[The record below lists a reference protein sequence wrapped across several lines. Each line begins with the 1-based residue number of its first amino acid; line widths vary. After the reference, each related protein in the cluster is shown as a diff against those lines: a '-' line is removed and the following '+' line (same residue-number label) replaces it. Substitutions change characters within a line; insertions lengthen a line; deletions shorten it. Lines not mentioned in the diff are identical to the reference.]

1 MIASGKI
8 VPGPESALFDCV
20 LGLEFSGRRCDTGE
34 RVMGMVP
41 FKGIAT
47 TVMTHRDFV
56 WSVPD
61 EWSLE
66 EAASVPVIYIT
77 AYYALIMRGQL
88 KQGESVLIHSGA
100 GGVGQ
105 ASINICQSLGCEIFV
120 SVGTDEKRQ
129 FLKEKFGI
137 KDDHI
142 VNSRDTGFERHIKT
156 LTKGR
161 GVDVVLN
168 SLTGDKLQVNKPC
181 FPQQLLI
188 TIDHFFTR
196 HRFDVLHRMV
206 DFSRLASTTCR

>member
-1 MIASGKI
+1 M
-8 VPGPESALFDCV
+8 
-20 LGLEFSGRRCDTGE
+20 LGLEFSGRRQDTGE

-47 TVMTHRDFV
+47 TVLTHKDFV

-105 ASINICQSLGCEIFV
+105 ASINICQSLGCDIFV
-120 SVGTDEKRQ
+120 SVGTDKKRQ
-129 FLKEKFGI
+129 FIKDKFGI
-137 KDDHI
+137 EDNHI
-142 VNSRDTGFERHIKT
+142 VNSRKTCFERQIKT
-156 LTKGR
+156 FTKGK

-168 SLTGDKLQVNKPC
+168 SLTGDKLQVSIFIC
-181 FPQQLLI
+181 M
-188 TIDHFFTR
+188 H
-196 HRFDVLHRMV
+196 
-206 DFSRLASTTCR
+206 

>member
-1 MIASGKI
+1 MVIASGKI

-20 LGLEFSGRRCDTGE
+20 IGLEFSGRRQDNGE

-47 TVMTHRDFV
+47 AVLTHQDFV
-56 WSVPD
+56 WAVPQ

-88 KQGESVLIHSGA
+88 KQGDSVLIHSGT

-105 ASINICQSLGCEIFV
+105 AAINICQSLGCEIFA
-120 SVGTDEKRQ
+120 SVGTEEKRK
-129 FLKEKFGI
+129 FLKDKYGFDET
-137 KDDHI
+137 HI
-142 VNSRDTGFERHIKT
+142 VNSRDTAFERHIKT
-156 LTKGR
+156 ITKGR

-168 SLTGDKLQVNKPC
+168 SLTGDKLQVRTE
-181 FPQQLLI
+181 LVW
-188 TIDHFFTR
+188 R
-196 HRFDVLHRMV
+196 
-206 DFSRLASTTCR
+206 